1 MPPFREGLVKV
12 DRKLSPEL
20 LFFLRDVGHGH
31 RINIVDASYDIPKDS
46 VVIDFPGT
54 TAEAFEAVSRL
65 IRIDG
70 EEDSTSPVVNI
81 TEMLWDEKFDD
92 IANKKPRPD
101 HVAFLA
107 SKALH
112 DSYRRLEAD
121 KVGVPHR
128 KGLPPL
134 LYPQESQLYS
144 RTHKDQVTRT
154 NEEGQGFYSIANN
167 SEEPHTFIRTQDDLP
182 FACVSL
188 VVGHSQRTE

>member
-1 MPPFREGLVKV
+1 MPPFREGPIKI
-12 DRKLSPEL
+12 DRKLSGEL
-20 LFFLRDVGHGH
+20 LHFLREVGHGH
-31 RINIVDASYDIPKDS
+31 RINIVDASYDIPLGS
-46 VVIDFPGT
+46 TVIEYPGA
-54 TAEAFEAVSRL
+54 TAEAFEAIARL

-81 TEMLWDEKFDD
+81 TEMLWDEKFND
-92 IANKKPRPD
+92 IANKKPKPD

-107 SKALH
+107 SNALH

-144 RTHKDQVTRT
+144 RTHKDQVPRVA
-154 NEEGQGFYSIANN
+154 EEEQGFYSIANS
-167 SEEPHTFIRTQDDLP
+167 SEEPRTFIRTQDDLP